1 MGADLSLMTGFDPDS
16 ALVRAIRP
24 SPNHG
29 ERKDAKA
36 PDSII
41 LHYTGMETEAAALA
55 RLCDPAAEVSC
66 HYAIGADGAILQLV
80 PEARRAWHAG
90 KSYWAG
96 EKDMNS
102 ASIGIE
108 LMNGGHDFGM
118 PAYPEA
124 QISALIALCR
134 DIVSRHRDR
143 ADAAFL
149 PIPTSRRFASA
160 IRASIFLG
168 RSARRGRHRPLR
180 RCRSLSA
187 SDAPL
192 KRGSSGEKV
201 EGLQGMLAIYGYDIS
216 VTGLYGKKTEVIV
229 AAFQRHFRPERVDGK
244 ADRSTVATLQRAAG
258 DAAAAGRDEDRCGC
272 GSAVN
277 RRRKACWI

>member
-1 MGADLSLMTGFDPDS
+1 MTGFDPDS
-16 ALVRAIRP
+16 ALVRAMRP

-29 ERKDAKA
+29 ERHGKT

-41 LHYTGMETEAAALA
+41 LHYTGMETGELALA

-66 HYAIGADGAILQLV
+66 HYVIGAAGEILQLV

-108 LMNGGHDFGM
+108 LVNGGHEFGM
-118 PAYPEA
+118 PAYPAE
-124 QISALIALCR
+124 QIAALIGLCR
-134 DIVSRHRDR
+134 DIGSRHAIAPTRILAHSDIAPFRKRDPGEHFPWGQL
-143 ADAAFL
+143 AEAGIGHYV
-149 PIPTSRRFASA
+149 PPHP
-160 IRASIFLG
+160 LG
-168 RSARRGRHRPLR
+168 EDL
-180 RCRSLSA
+180 
-187 SDAPL
+187 PL
-192 KRGSSGEKV
+192 KRGASGEKV

-229 AAFQRHFRPERVDGK
+229 AAFQRHFRPSLVDGK
-244 ADRSTVATLQRAAG
+244 ADYSTVSTLKALLATRPRKTAAKI
-258 DAAAAGRDEDRCGC
+258 
-272 GSAVN
+272 SVAVGMS
-277 RRRKACWI
+277 